1 MPAALV
7 TGSAKGIGRAFV
19 LALAKEGYDVA
30 VHYRSSHP
38 EAEAVAADAA
48 SYGVKSVVLQADVT
62 KPDEAQT
69 LVREAHEKLSGLDVL
84 INNVGNYHRV
94 TLEEH
99 RVEDWLEMFASN
111 LHSTF
116 YTESGGGA
124 FHASGGAAGVS
135 SILGTRA
142 RNSSKRRP
150 SIVAYSA
157 AKTGVVL
164 YSKALAKTEA
174 AHGIT
179 VNVLAPGIVE
189 NSVDVPD
196 ELPMGRTGRFE
207 DLVAAALYLLSPEAT
222 YVTGAV
228 LEVAGGWNL

>member
-30 VHYRSSHP
+30 VHYRSSQP
-38 EAEAVAADAA
+38 EAEAVTADAA

-62 KPDEAQT
+62 KPAEAQT
-69 LVREAHEKLSGLDVL
+69 LVREAHEKLGGLDVL

-116 YTESGGGA
+116 YTSQAAVPFMRAAGGGRILNLGYA
-124 FHASGGAAGVS
+124 GAELLKA
-135 SILGTRA
+135 
-142 RNSSKRRP
+142 RP

-196 ELPMGRTGRFE
+196 ELPMGRAGRFE
-207 DLVAAALYLLSPEAT
+207 DLVAAALYLLSPEAA

>member
-30 VHYRSSHP
+30 VHYRSSRH
-38 EAEAVAADAA
+38 EAEAVAAEAA
-48 SYGVKSVVLQADVT
+48 SHGVKSILLQADVT
-62 KPDEAQT
+62 QPDEAQG
-69 LVREAHEKLSGLDVL
+69 LVREAHEKLGGLDVL
-84 INNVGNYHRV
+84 INNVGDYHRV

-116 YTESGGGA
+116 YTSQAAVPLMRAAGGGRILNLGYA
-124 FHASGGAAGVS
+124 GAELLKA
-135 SILGTRA
+135 
-142 RNSSKRRP
+142 RP

-157 AKTGVVL
+157 AKTGVIL

-179 VNVLAPGIVE
+179 VNVLAPGIME

-196 ELPMGRTGRFE
+196 ELPMGRAGSFG
-207 DLVAAALYLLSPEAT
+207 DLVAAALYLLSPEAA

>member
-7 TGSAKGIGRAFV
+7 TGSAGGIGRALI

-30 VHYRSSHP
+30 VHYRSSRP
-38 EAEAVAADAA
+38 EAEAVAREAA
-48 SYGVKSVVLQADVT
+48 SHGVKNVVLQADVT
-62 KPDEAQT
+62 KPEEAQG
-69 LVREAHEKLSGLDVL
+69 LVRETFDKLGGLDVL
-84 INNVGNYHRV
+84 INNVGDYHRV
-94 TLEEH
+94 KLEEH
-99 RVEDWLEMFASN
+99 KVEDWLETFASN

-116 YTESGGGA
+116 YASQAAVPLMRTAGGGRILNLGYA
-124 FHASGGAAGVS
+124 GAE
-135 SILGTRA
+135 LLKA
-142 RNSSKRRP
+142 RP
-150 SIVAYSA
+150 AIVAYSA
-157 AKTGVVL
+157 AKTGVIL

-189 NSVDVPD
+189 NSVDVPS

-207 DLVAAALYLLSPEAT
+207 ELVAAALYLVSPEAS
-222 YVTGAV
+222 YVTGTV